1 MGPHLGLLWP
11 PKVPLGPPG
20 APRGGY
26 LTCGLLAPG
35 PDILLGGIS
44 ELRVW
49 RMSQAKRAGP
59 PLARHLRAQSL
70 EDVSSETGRTTS
82 CAAPEAQ
89 RFGDVSGET
98 AWTTS
103 RAASQSPE
111 LRGCLRRS
119 GPEHLSR
126 GISEPRV
133 ARMSQAKRAGP
144 PLARHLGAQSCE
156 DFSGETGQTTS
167 RAASRSPE
175 SRGCLRRN
183 GQDHL
188 SRGISEPRVSGMSQA
203 KRAGPRLARHLRA
216 QSFEDVSGETG
227 RTTSRAASQSPE
239 FGGCLRRNAQSRTT
253 QKREL

>member
-44 ELRVW
+44 ELRVS

-98 AWTTS
+98 GWT
-103 RAASQSPE
+103 P
-111 LRGCLRRS
+111 C
-119 GPEHLSR
+119 
-126 GISEPRV
+126 
-133 ARMSQAKRAGP
+133 
-144 PLARHLGAQSCE
+144 
-156 DFSGETGQTTS
+156 
-167 RAASRSPE
+167 
-175 SRGCLRRN
+175 
-183 GQDHL
+183 
-188 SRGISEPRVSGMSQA
+188 
-203 KRAGPRLARHLRA
+203 
-216 QSFEDVSGETG
+216 
-227 RTTSRAASQSPE
+227 
-239 FGGCLRRNAQSRTT
+239 
-253 QKREL
+253 

>member
-44 ELRVW
+44 ELRVS
-49 RMSQAKRAGP
+49 RMSQANRARP
-59 PLARHLRAQSL
+59 PLERHLGAQSF

-111 LRGCLRRS
+111 LRGCLRRN
-119 GPEHLSR
+119 GPDHLSR

-133 ARMSQAKRAGP
+133 ARISQAKRARP
-144 PLARHLGAQSCE
+144 PLARHLGAQ
-156 DFSGETGQTTS
+156 
-167 RAASRSPE
+167 
-175 SRGCLRRN
+175 
-183 GQDHL
+183 
-188 SRGISEPRVSGMSQA
+188 RV
-203 KRAGPRLARHLRA
+203 
-216 QSFEDVSGETG
+216 EDVSGETG
-227 RTTSRAASQSPE
+227 RTTSRAASQSPG
-239 FGGCLRRNAQSRTT
+239 FRGCLRRNGPDHVSRGISEPRVSRMSLAKRPGPPFARQPGAPICEDVSGETPNPGQLRNESCEDVSGETARTT
-253 QKREL
+253 KFC

>member
-1 MGPHLGLLWP
+1 MRSSGPRARH
-11 PKVPLGPPG
+11 PLGRHFGAQSFENVSGETGRTTSRAASQSPG
-20 APRGGY
+20 FRGC
-26 LTCGLLAPG
+26 LRRNG
-35 PDILLGGIS
+35 PDHVSRGIS
-44 ELRVW
+44 ESRFW

-59 PLARHLRAQSL
+59 RRARRLKAQSL

-133 ARMSQAKRAGP
+133 ARMSQAK
-144 PLARHLGAQSCE
+144 LAVQSRTRHLGA
-156 DFSGETGQTTS
+156 
-167 RAASRSPE
+167 
-175 SRGCLRRN
+175 
-183 GQDHL
+183 
-188 SRGISEPRVSGMSQA
+188 
-203 KRAGPRLARHLRA
+203 
-216 QSFEDVSGETG
+216 
-227 RTTSRAASQSPE
+227 
-239 FGGCLRRNAQSRTT
+239 
-253 QKREL
+253 